1 MLYVPLLA
9 WILLQAPTAPAGYG
23 PGPTGAAP
31 VTRADT
37 GIVPVTSVD
46 VRAAPVTRL
55 DLKAAPVTRL
65 DTDPAPQ
72 QEPPIAVRV
81 LPRRGQSAEIVVG
94 PVLDDEALE
103 HAVESGLPLRM
114 QFHVE
119 LWRDQFIDALA
130 GSQTR
135 VVVILFDP
143 MAGRYVVRTSD
154 APETSRRFRTFADA
168 AADAELSFTTALRPS
183 QPGGYYYTASLKVET
198 LSLSDLDEL
207 ERWLKGQLAPA
218 VGGKQSLPGA
228 VANGLKRALIR
239 VLGLPS
245 RAYQARSS
253 RFHHS

>member
-1 MLYVPLLA
+1 LRYVPLLA
-9 WILLQAPTAPAGYG
+9 WILLQAPSVPGGHEPEPSGTAPA
-23 PGPTGAAP
+23 P
-31 VTRADT
+31 
-37 GIVPVTSVD
+37 SVD
-46 VRAAPVTRL
+46 ADSAPREE
-55 DLKAAPVTRL
+55 APITLRIL
-65 DTDPAPQ
+65 PQ
-72 QEPPIAVRV
+72 
-81 LPRRGQSAEIVVG
+81 RGQRAEVLVG

-114 QFHVE
+114 QFHIE
-119 LWRDQFIDALA
+119 LWRDRFIDALA

-135 VVVILFDP
+135 VVVVLFDP
-143 MAGRYVVRTSD
+143 LAGRYVVRTSD
-154 APETSRRFRTFADA
+154 APEASRSFHTFADA
-168 AADAELSFTTALRPS
+168 AADAELSFATVLHPT

-245 RAYQARSS
+245 RAYQARSP
-253 RFHHS
+253 RFNHS